1 MILGTAAY
9 MPPEQARGMAVDK
22 RADLWAFGVIVW
34 EMLTGR
40 HLFDGATVSDTL
52 ASVLK
57 TEPQWNAL
65 RPDTP
70 SSVRRLLRRCLEK
83 DRRRRLA
90 DAADAR
96 LEIDDALSGA
106 HGDVPLAPAISRRR
120 GSLVWASALVLAGL
134 TVGAVVSWPAPRPS
148 LGRRPVRS

>member
-1 MILGTAAY
+1 
-9 MPPEQARGMAVDK
+9 MAVDK
-22 RADLWAFGVIVW
+22 RADLWAFGDP
-34 EMLTGR
+34 LGNADGR
-40 HLFDGATVSDTL
+40 LLFDGATVSDTL

-65 RPDTP
+65 PPDTP

-90 DAADAR
+90 DAANAR

-106 HGDVPLAPAISRRR
+106 HGGACCPGHLA
-120 GSLVWASALVLAGL
+120 
-134 TVGAVVSWPAPRPS
+134 
-148 LGRRPVRS
+148 